1 MIYKRNLSFPT
12 QFYCVQGGMKL
23 NAFFTAELVLLEVLE
38 VLEKTFFQVGQ
49 IELFLLFS
57 WFQMNKKSEFL
68 PTLKTET

>member
-1 MIYKRNLSFPT
+1 
-12 QFYCVQGGMKL
+12 VQGGMKR
-23 NAFFTAELVLLEVLE
+23 NAFFTAELVLLE